1 VPGAVGLESAD
12 FAGAVPGHC
21 GEKFAAAVD
30 DPQRG
35 AAEFDGDDAPGVRQA
50 DVDALAGGS
59 LARIDR
65 VSQYVAIMPNP
76 PRNIAGLT
84 FTLSISVTDALGVH
98 PVRAVITTANRK
110 TGSTANRRIS
120 RAASATSVGS
130 GARIG
135 MEQAKA
141 SAANSDEASVAAQ
154 APYGVVTLRSG
165 YGLGP
170 ANGATMAPTALRPAT
185 LRTQRG
191 PRPDTAPTR
200 MQRVRAMVRLP
211 AAGGAGA
218 A

>member
-1 VPGAVGLESAD
+1 VGVPGAVGLESAD

-76 PRNIAGLT
+76 PRNIAGLP

-98 PVRAVITTANRK
+98 PVHAVITTANRK
-110 TGSTANRRIS
+110 TGLTANRRIS
-120 RAASATSVGS
+120 RAASATSV
-130 GARIG
+130 
-135 MEQAKA
+135 
-141 SAANSDEASVAAQ
+141 V
-154 APYGVVTLRSG
+154 
-165 YGLGP
+165 
-170 ANGATMAPTALRPAT
+170 RPAAVW
-185 LRTQRG
+185 G
-191 PRPDTAPTR
+191 R
-200 MQRVRAMVRLP
+200 MGALLEQCDVVDEREGGE
-211 AAGGAGA
+211 AAREADLLWQVAQLAADAGA
-218 A
+218 PGWHRTCARRHAD